1 MDTSRFHGMIPPLAT
16 PMHTDGSLNLA
27 VVPALVEHVLNAGV
41 HGIFA
46 PGSQGEAY
54 ALHADERAAV
64 LDTVLAAVNGRVPVI
79 AGTGAIA
86 TRDAIA
92 YARAAERAGADA
104 VAIVTPYY
112 ISPSQQELYA
122 HYADI
127 AAAVSLPI
135 FAYSN
140 PGRTGGVRIEPE
152 TMTRL
157 AADIPHLIGVK
168 ESSGD
173 LAVTAA
179 MIRACPPQFRVFT
192 GRDTL
197 IYASLCHGAAGAVG
211 LTMNVAPAWSVAL
224 YDAFRAGDQAAARAW
239 QERVAALREGLG
251 RFGSY
256 PVGVKEALAILG
268 LPVGPARRPI
278 LPLSDAQREELRAFL
293 VECGVLQQHGIAE
306 H

>member
-1 MDTSRFHGMIPPLAT
+1 MDVSRFHGMIPPLAT
-16 PMHTDGSLNLA
+16 PMHADGSLNLA

-54 ALHADERAAV
+54 ALHANERAAV
-64 LDTVLAAVNGRVPVI
+64 LDAVLTAVNGRVPVI
-79 AGTGAIA
+79 AGTGAIT
-86 TRDAIA
+86 TRDAVA

-152 TMTRL
+152 TVARL
-157 AADIPHLIGVK
+157 ATDIPHLIGIK

-179 MIRACPPQFRVFT
+179 IIRACPPEFCVFT

-239 QERVAALREGLG
+239 QERVAALREGLR